1 MNVSPQKRKYD
12 PESKEYAMN
21 KYSKIAEHKNLSFP
35 WKSCSLQP
43 GVNVV
48 SSILD
53 ILNSK
58 ANGDYVSVKEKV
70 ISKSKTECVYSST
83 MQKLLKKSDLIV
95 ADSSS
100 AIRVTIWEDKID
112 KVQEQTSYLFE
123 GLRVGFFKSKYL
135 NTTKNTNLE
144 ILNEDIELSPESEKT
159 LEALNG
165 PEKTDDDVS
174 LTGKI
179 IGAEVTRSSICI
191 NCKYRMCEQTDS
203 GAVVKCSSC
212 NVSMLKQN
220 MSAHVM
226 TSVIITNQ
234 STGECAGRYLCPTKV
249 FDSLFS
255 NLATTV
261 LYNITEKEVAK
272 LSSEMITET
281 LLRLEKVRFTVSR
294 QERIVQSME
303 ILDDQ
308 DDELQISSS

>member
-35 WKSCSLQP
+35 WKSCTLQP
-43 GVNVV
+43 GLNVV

-191 NCKYRMCEQTDS
+191 KRWKMY
-203 GAVVKCSSC
+203 G
-212 NVSMLKQN
+212 
-220 MSAHVM
+220 
-226 TSVIITNQ
+226 
-234 STGECAGRYLCPTKV
+234 
-249 FDSLFS
+249 
-255 NLATTV
+255 
-261 LYNITEKEVAK
+261 
-272 LSSEMITET
+272 
-281 LLRLEKVRFTVSR
+281 
-294 QERIVQSME
+294 IV
-303 ILDDQ
+303 
-308 DDELQISSS
+308 